1 MEVQQ
6 LELDLWQSLETASRF
21 PETADLRSLCDALEQ
36 TLSDQSLAEQLAV
49 AGDVLVQLSQ
59 VHAARA
65 NLLISQWER
74 RHNPTE
80 PVVNLEECVD
90 LFVQSLSLDVTDLFE
105 ESELVQ
111 YPANRKKK
119 SSAQADGSVVGEVD
133 KDALLN
139 WVDQMAAEQP
149 FDEAQMAEQIR
160 DLAHGEN
167 VEEWSQSI
175 NRCLQSFTSTVQL
188 IELQQTLKMP
198 IVEVWL
204 GLLLGDY
211 ELEQKGKFYDARSIW
226 IANHELYF
234 DDPFFSSTNDTVIGD
249 QND

>member
-21 PETADLRSLCDALEQ
+21 PETANLRSLCDALEQ

-49 AGDVLVQLSQ
+49 AGDVLVQLSE

-65 NLLISQWER
+65 DLLISRWER

-80 PVVNLEECVD
+80 PLVNLEECVD

-105 ESELVQ
+105 EPEPMR

-119 SSAQADGSVVGEVD
+119 SSAQADGSIVGEVD
-133 KDALLN
+133 KNALLN
-139 WVDQMAAEQP
+139 WVDQLAIEQP
-149 FDEAQMAEQIR
+149 LDEAQMAAQIR

-167 VEEWSQSI
+167 VEEWSRAIAQYLDQI
-175 NRCLQSFTSTVQL
+175 KLPIQL
-188 IELQQTLKMP
+188 LELQQALKMP
-198 IVEVWL
+198 MVEVWL
-204 GLLLGDY
+204 GLLLGNFSLKQQRD
-211 ELEQKGKFYDARSIW
+211 FYSSQNIW
-226 IANHELYF
+226 IY
-234 DDPFFSSTNDTVIGD
+234 TNY
-249 QND
+249 

>member
-36 TLSDQSLAEQLAV
+36 TLLDQSLAEQLAV
-49 AGDVLVQLSQ
+49 AGNVLVQLSE

-65 NLLISQWER
+65 DLLISRWER

-80 PVVNLEECVD
+80 PVVNLEECVE

-105 ESELVQ
+105 EPEPVR
-111 YPANRKKK
+111 YPTNRKKK
-119 SSAQADGSVVGEVD
+119 SFAQVDGSIVGEVD
-133 KDALLN
+133 KEALLN

-149 FDEAQMAEQIR
+149 LDEIQMAEQIW

-167 VEEWSQSI
+167 VEEWSRAI
-175 NRCLQSFTSTVQL
+175 AHYFSTLVTQKPCQRHITISL
-188 IELQQTLKMP
+188 ADLCHAMQKSL
-198 IVEVWL
+198 VEVWL
-204 GLLLGDY
+204 GLLLGD
-211 ELEQKGKFYDARSIW
+211 ELYQFHQTSNNFYDTAGIEIR
-226 IANHELYF
+226 AEL
-234 DDPFFSSTNDTVIGD
+234 PH
-249 QND
+249 

>member
-36 TLSDQSLAEQLAV
+36 TISDQSLAEQLSV
-49 AGDVLVQLSQ
+49 AGDVLVQLSE

-65 NLLISQWER
+65 NLLISRWEH

-105 ESELVQ
+105 EPEPVQ

-119 SSAQADGSVVGEVD
+119 LSAQADGSVVGEVD
-133 KDALLN
+133 KDALLS

-149 FDEAQMAEQIR
+149 LDELHMAEQIR

-167 VEEWSQSI
+167 VEEWSRAIMNYLDQIKSPI
-175 NRCLQSFTSTVQL
+175 QL
-188 IELQQTLKMP
+188 LKLQQGLKMP

-204 GLLLGDY
+204 GLLLGNFSLMQRGD
-211 ELEQKGKFYDARSIW
+211 FYNNQSIW
-226 IANHELYF
+226 V
-234 DDPFFSSTNDTVIGD
+234 DDNCGMIDH
-249 QND
+249 

>member
-1 MEVQQ
+1 MGVHQ

-21 PETADLRSLCDALEQ
+21 PETADLRSLCNALKQ

-49 AGDVLVQLSQ
+49 AGDVLVQLSE
-59 VHAARA
+59 VYAARA
-65 NLLISQWER
+65 DLLISRWER

-80 PVVNLEECVD
+80 PVVNLEKCVD

-105 ESELVQ
+105 EPEPMQ

-139 WVDQMAAEQP
+139 WVDQMAAEQTL
-149 FDEAQMAEQIR
+149 DELQMAEQIR

-167 VEEWSQSI
+167 VEEWSKAIAQY
-175 NRCLQSFTSTVQL
+175 LQHLHSNIRL
-188 IELQQTLKMP
+188 PDLQQALKMS
-198 IVEVWL
+198 IVELWL
-204 GLLLGDY
+204 GLLLGGY
-211 ELEQKGKFYDARSIW
+211 PLEQQGEFYDSQTLW
-226 IANHELYF
+226 IIDADKEA
-234 DDPFFSSTNDTVIGD
+234 
-249 QND
+249 